1 MVRLRLLL
9 ALQLKYISRLYR
21 VLDSVM
27 IHAIYF
33 TFLRPTI
40 LPESSVQTFVS
51 LLLLYLYNVPSSE
64 RPALYLIK
72 A

>member
-1 MVRLRLLL
+1 MARLRLLSV
-9 ALQLKYISRLYR
+9 LQLKCILELDK
-21 VLDSVM
+21 VWDSVM

-51 LLLLYLYNVPSSE
+51 LSLLYLYNVPSSE
-64 RPALYLIK
+64 RPAFYTYIY
-72 A
+72 

>member
-1 MVRLRLLL
+1 MARLRLLSV
-9 ALQLKYISRLYR
+9 LQLKCILE
-21 VLDSVM
+21 LDKVWDLVM

-33 TFLRPTI
+33 TLLRPNI

>member
-1 MVRLRLLL
+1 MARLRLLSV
-9 ALQLKYISRLYR
+9 LQLKCILELDK
-21 VLDSVM
+21 VWDSVM

-51 LLLLYLYNVPSSE
+51 LSLLYLYNVPSSE

>member
-1 MVRLRLLL
+1 MARLRLLSV
-9 ALQLKYISRLYR
+9 LQLKCILELDKVWDL
-21 VLDSVM
+21 VL

-51 LLLLYLYNVPSSE
+51 LLLHYLYNVPSYE